1 MRLRYIHSITKLFR
15 LLLWRFLDAI
25 DRKLG
30 PGPGDHRP

>member
-15 LLLWRFLDAI
+15 LLLWRFLDDI